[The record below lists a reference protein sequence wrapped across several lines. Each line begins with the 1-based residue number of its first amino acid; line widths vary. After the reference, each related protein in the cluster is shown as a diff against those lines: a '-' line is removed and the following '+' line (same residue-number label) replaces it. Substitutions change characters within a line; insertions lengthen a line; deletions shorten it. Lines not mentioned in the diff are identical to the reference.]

1 MKRYSH
7 NLSNY
12 RLVSGDM
19 GELIPVCWYE
29 ALPGDSWRQRTSALV
44 RMSPML
50 APVMHPVTIR
60 FHHWFVPNRLI
71 WADWEKF
78 ITGGS
83 DGMDTTVHPFISSGG
98 GGFAAGALADY
109 LGVPPG
115 VANLEV
121 NALPFRAYGLIF
133 NEHYRDQDLVT
144 ARALSTGNGAD
155 ATTAVTLSNC
165 AWEKDTFTTCRPW
178 TQKGPSVTLPLG
190 TSAPVRIN
198 PASGAIATPGRFK
211 LRASGNLPADD
222 TAVDQALGVVQR
234 GGTND
239 ELVYDPNGTLIADL
253 SGATAVDVNAVRRA
267 FALQRY
273 EEARAQ
279 YGSRYPEYLEYL
291 GVRSSDA
298 RLQRPEYLGGGK
310 QTFSFSEV
318 LQTGTNFDANGGVA
332 TLRGHGIS
340 ALRTR
345 RYMRFF
351 EEHGIVMTLMSVRPK
366 TVYANG
372 LARKFSRS
380 TKEDYWQK
388 ELELIGQ
395 QAHYNKET
403 YAAHG
408 TPNGIFGYNDRYAE
422 YRHEQSS
429 VSGEFR
435 TSTLNMWHLGRIFAA
450 DTTLNSS
457 FVQCDPS
464 KRINAVQTND
474 VLWVMVNN
482 QISGRRMVRKSSV
495 GRIM

>member
-7 NLSNY
+7 NLSHYN
-12 RLVSGDM
+12 LVSADM

-60 FHHWFVPNRLI
+60 FHHWFVPNRLL
-71 WADWEKF
+71 WANWEKF
-78 ITGGS
+78 ITGGP
-83 DGMDTTVHPFISSGG
+83 DGLDATVHPYIASGA
-98 GGFAAGALADY
+98 GFAAGALMDY

-115 VANLEV
+115 VAGLNV
-121 NALPFRAYGLIF
+121 NALAARAYTKIF
-133 NEHYRDQDLVT
+133 NEYYRDADLV
-144 ARALSTGNGAD
+144 ALRTENTGDGAD
-155 ATTAVTLSNC
+155 ATTPVTLAQI
-165 AWEKDTFTTCRPW
+165 AWEKDRFTTSRPW
-178 TQKGPSVTLPLG
+178 TQKGAAVTLPLG
-190 TSAPVRIN
+190 TTAPVKVAAN
-198 PASGAIATPGRFK
+198 APAGAGQWLTQNSGAGTQVTMTG
-211 LRASGNLPADD
+211 LGSSGF
-222 TAVDQALGVVQR
+222 
-234 GGTND
+234 
-239 ELVYDPNGTLIADL
+239 YADL
-253 SGATAVDVNAVRRA
+253 SAATAVDVNSVRRA

-318 LQTGTNFDANGGVA
+318 LQTGTDFNANSGVA

-345 RYMRFF
+345 KYMRFF

-366 TVYANG
+366 SVYANG
-372 LARKFSRS
+372 LARKFSRT

-395 QAHYNKET
+395 ATVYNKEV
-403 YAAHG
+403 YAAHSAPDG
-408 TPNGIFGYNDRYAE
+408 TFGYNDRYGE
-422 YRHEQSS
+422 YRREESR
-429 VSGEFR
+429 VSAEFR

-450 DTTLNSS
+450 DPALNSS
-457 FVQCDPS
+457 FVTCDPS
-464 KRINAVQTND
+464 KRINAVSTND

-482 QISGRRMVRKSSV
+482 QINGRRMVRQNSV
-495 GRIM
+495 GRII

>member
-1 MKRYSH
+1 MKRYPH
-7 NLSNY
+7 NLSHY
-12 RLVSGDM
+12 KLVSGDM
-19 GELIPVCWYE
+19 GELIPVSWYE

-78 ITGGS
+78 ITGGP
-83 DGMDTTVHPFISSGG
+83 DGLDATVHPTISSGG
-98 GGFAAGALADY
+98 GGFTAGALADY
-109 LGVPPG
+109 LGVPPS
-115 VANLEV
+115 VANLSV
-121 NALPFRAYGLIF
+121 NALPFRAYSLIF

-144 ARALSTGNGAD
+144 ARALSTASGVD
-155 ATTAVTLSNC
+155 ATTAVTLAKI
-165 AWEKDTFTTCRPW
+165 AWEKDRYTTSRPW
-178 TQKGPSVTLPLG
+178 TQKGAAVTLPLG
-190 TSAPVRIN
+190 TRAPVRGIGTVN
-198 PASGAIATPGRFK
+198 NAQTGATQGSIYESGGSGATATFAPFQRSNDK
-211 LRASGNLPADD
+211 ELYW
-222 TAVDQALGVVQR
+222 DQ
-234 GGTND
+234 
-239 ELVYDPNGTLIADL
+239 NGTGNPDIYADL
-253 SGATAVDVNAVRRA
+253 TSATAVDVNSVRRA

-318 LQTGTNFDANGGVA
+318 LQTGTNFDANAGVA

-366 TVYANG
+366 TMYANG
-372 LARKFSRS
+372 LPKKFSRV

-395 QAHYNKET
+395 EAVLNKET
-403 YAAHG
+403 YAAHA
-408 TPNGIFGYNDRYAE
+408 TPNGTFGYNDRYYS
-422 YRHEQSS
+422 YRHEESS
-429 VSGEFR
+429 VTGEFR
-435 TSTLNMWHLGRIFAA
+435 SSVLNMWHLGRIFAA

-457 FVQCDPS
+457 FIECDPS
-464 KRINAVQTND
+464 KRINAVSTND

-482 QISGRRMVRKSSV
+482 QISGRRMVRKSGI
-495 GRIM
+495 GRII